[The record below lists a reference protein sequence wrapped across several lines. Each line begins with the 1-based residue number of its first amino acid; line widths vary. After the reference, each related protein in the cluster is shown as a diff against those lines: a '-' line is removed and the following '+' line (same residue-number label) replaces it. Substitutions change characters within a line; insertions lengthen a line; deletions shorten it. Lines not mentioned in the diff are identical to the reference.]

1 MTDGPHRAGIRAT
14 PPKYGDKSAVRIAVI
29 IFIASVFVVMVVSWF
44 DLLPAPRLQQVI
56 PAGIW
61 TDTDTSGRSSP
72 RP

>member
-1 MTDGPHRAGIRAT
+1 MTDEPHRAAVRAT
-14 PPKYGDKSAVRIAVI
+14 PLKYGDKSAVRTAVI
-29 IFIASVFVVMVVSWF
+29 IFIASVFVVLVVSWF
-44 DLLPAPRLQQVI
+44 DLLPAPHQQQVI